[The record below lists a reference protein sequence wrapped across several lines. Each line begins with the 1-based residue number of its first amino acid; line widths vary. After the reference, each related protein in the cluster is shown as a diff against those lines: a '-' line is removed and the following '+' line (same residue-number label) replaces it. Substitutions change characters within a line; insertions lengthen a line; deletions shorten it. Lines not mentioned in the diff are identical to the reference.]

1 MLSVLLVFNT
11 SRVNVVSMY
20 IIPTGEHLVA
30 VVQMELVLCSI
41 MLGELL
47 RWSCSRCVFVRVC
60 VCLCV
65 FVCACVCAHA
75 HVFLCVHACV
85 GIFGVSVCVYV
96 SLCVY
101 RYTRA
106 HIRIVCVFVHILCNS
121 FIIILE
127 V

>member
-1 MLSVLLVFNT
+1 
-11 SRVNVVSMY
+11 MY

-47 RWSCSRCVFVRVC
+47 RWSCSRCVFVRV
-60 VCLCV
+60 

-101 RYTRA
+101 RHTRA
-106 HIRIVCVFVHILCNS
+106 HIHIVCVCVFVHILCNS